1 MDVEYTPPLDDDEP
15 PIVTN
20 YIIDDVSFIRYPT
33 YQLLTSASLSR
44 IWNSYLLTLYPKGH
58 T

>member
-1 MDVEYTPPLDDDEP
+1 MDVQYTPPLNDDEP

-20 YIIDDVSFIRYPT
+20 YIIDDVSLIRYPT

-44 IWNSYLLTLYPKGH
+44 I
-58 T
+58 